1 MNLIKSKAERLEFL
15 QELLST
21 VLDVLPQEAERIRKI
36 CQFREILIS
45 ESDRGCALMAA
56 AFIDDSLALLLRSS
70 LVSDRKVLTDLF
82 SHNGPLGTFSGKINL
97 AYSMGLI
104 SKNVKRELHV
114 LRRIR
119 NEFAHTAAQIG
130 FTETAISTSCHSLE
144 LHGRKA
150 DASPRTK
157 FTSSMTGLL
166 IAIEEGLLK
175 SSAIEP
181 PADYDAS
188 RRNESISEFRRIL
201 ASLGRDDFDD
211 VLAEFK

>member
-1 MNLIKSKAERLEFL
+1 MNSIKSTAERLEFL
-15 QELLST
+15 QELLSKA
-21 VLDVLPQEAERIRKI
+21 LDFMPPELERVRKI
-36 CQFREILIS
+36 CQFRELLIS

-56 AFIDDSLALLLRSS
+56 AFIDDSLALLLRRN
-70 LVSDRKVLTDLF
+70 LVSDQKVLTDLF

-119 NEFAHTAAQIG
+119 NDFAHTAAQIG
-130 FTETAISTSCHSLE
+130 FSEAAISTRCHSLE

-166 IAIEEGLLK
+166 MAIEEGLLK
-175 SSAIEP
+175 SSSIEP
-181 PADYDAS
+181 PADYDAT
-188 RRNESISEFRRIL
+188 RRSKSIAEFRRIL
-201 ASLGRDDFDD
+201 ANLGRDDFDD
-211 VLAEFK
+211 ILAEFQ